1 MKRYVYLFTAGFLLI
16 ISLFPAS
23 SVRADVAPPE
33 SPPGS
38 DIVPGAESTQ
48 VRMMSETVILNI
60 APNPSESD
68 GAIANTAATFTM
80 RNLGTAEE
88 TMQARFPL
96 SFFSGNSDGFGNYP
110 EIAQIAVKVDG
121 KSVNTQRVL
130 QPVLFTDG
138 PAYGEREEIPWAVFD
153 VTFPPG
159 QDVRIE
165 VAYTVN
171 GFGYYPYEAF
181 RYVLETGAGWKD
193 TIGSADI
200 ILRLPY
206 EATEYNVWL
215 SDGTTG
221 YSSTTAGAVLN
232 GNEVRWHFESL
243 EPTWQNNIEVSLV
256 TPSLWK
262 KVLTETDTVARNPD
276 DGEAWGRLAK
286 AYKEIVRMSKG
297 YLREDTA
304 GHEIYELSKQAYQTC
319 LSLLPD
325 DSLWHYGYADLLW
338 SHYYFDIH
346 ASRLPDSE
354 GVLPRTLAELK
365 TALELDP
372 NNQLAKDLL
381 SWISNDIP
389 GSVTITGSTYDYL
402 ALTATPLPPTP
413 FIFATETL
421 ISPPTEIVTTPTVQT
436 IGSVTPI
443 PVATEEPGPG
453 PVPSCGGAA
462 LIFPALVGIL
472 FLSKRMLR

>member
-1 MKRYVYLFTAGFLLI
+1 MKRYLLI
-16 ISLFPAS
+16 STAASLLLISFFAAS
-23 SVRADVAPPE
+23 SARADVAPPE

-38 DIVPGAESTQ
+38 DIVPGAEVTQ

-60 APNPSESD
+60 AQNPSESD

-80 RNLGTAEE
+80 RNLGSTEE

-96 SFFSGNSDGFGNYP
+96 SFFAGSSDGFGNYP

-121 KSVNTQRVL
+121 KPVNTQRVL
-130 QPVLFTDG
+130 QPVLFTEG
-138 PAYGEREEIPWAVFD
+138 PYYYEREEIPWAVFN
-153 VTFPPG
+153 VTFPPAR
-159 QDVRIE
+159 DVTIE

-200 ILRLPY
+200 IVRLPY

-221 YSSTTAGAVLN
+221 YSTTTAGAVLN
-232 GNEVRWHFESL
+232 GRDVRWHFESL

-262 KVLTETDTVARNPD
+262 KVLTETDTVAKNPN

-297 YLREDTA
+297 YLREDSA
-304 GHEIYELSKQAYQTC
+304 GHEIYDLSKQAYETC

-346 ASRLPDSE
+346 ASRLPDPE
-354 GVLPRTLAELK
+354 GILPRTLVELK

-372 NNQLAKDLL
+372 NNRLAKDLL
-381 SWISNDIP
+381 SWISSDIP
-389 GSVTITGSTYDYL
+389 GSVRINGSSYDYL
-402 ALTATPLPPTP
+402 ALTATPVPPTP

-421 ISPPTEIVTTPTVQT
+421 SSMPTEISPSPTIPPVAT
-436 IGSVTPI
+436 ATS
-443 PVATEEPGPG
+443 PVATEEPSPS

-462 LIFPALVGIL
+462 LILPALFGVL
-472 FLSKRMLR
+472 VLSRRRIR